1 MEILEDLKRSID
13 FEFGNQLHPRYR
25 DGVHEEDFLKDKKEI
40 ESIYGIEFPKEFY
53 NSFWFLNGLY
63 DFDGLS
69 LFGLDSLEED
79 NKKYIDMF
87 GDSIHNYIIVG
98 KSSYDFLIYDVE
110 KKGFGV
116 LSFSEWSDGIEIE
129 IIDED
134 YENFLNEV
142 VFPHLSLEEQEEN
155 EEI

>member
-79 NKKYIDMF
+79 YKKYIEF
-87 GDSIHNYIIVG
+87 NGIYI
-98 KSSYDFLIYDVE
+98 YQLLF
-110 KKGFGV
+110 
-116 LSFSEWSDGIEIE
+116 
-129 IIDED
+129 
-134 YENFLNEV
+134 
-142 VFPHLSLEEQEEN
+142 HLLTFYLLE
-155 EEI
+155 